1 MEPPHQQLVMPR
13 QDSYKHVDQNIL
25 DPRHSLQ
32 NSMECRSRET
42 GDSFVRDETGSNNA
56 EDRPIVQERATNIF
70 GTSPVSKSDG
80 RPKTAAYLGS
90 GAGQKLQSVT

>member
-1 MEPPHQQLVMPR
+1 MPR

-32 NSMECRSRET
+32 NSVECRSRET
-42 GDSFVRDETGSNNA
+42 GDSFVREETGSNNA

-70 GTSPVSKSDG
+70 GTSPVSIGDG

-90 GAGQKLQSVT
+90 GASQKLQSVT